1 MGLGQ
6 AEICFCLLEPGG
18 AGGRLELGP
27 HQRILGLQVHV
38 VFIDVVQFALRL
50 QHLLLQILHHLK
62 RAAMLGENADEEG
75 DDAEE
80 CLAGWR
86 LLWLS
91 QLAQVG
97 VHVGHLLAD
106 HFNQRSAVLLEF
118 DCRFQAVPFLLFALF
133 TIVVVALR
141 LLLPVVIH
149 ELVEPFFL
157 VPIRCQV
164 DRTRSRLLDRN
175 VDLLRLRPKVS
186 TLAHGTSFAHVG
198 TVVSWGHEHVCAL
211 G

>member
-27 HQRILGLQVHV
+27 HQRILGLQVHE
-38 VFIDVVQFALRL
+38 VFIDVVKFALRL

-106 HFNQRSAVLLEF
+106 DLLINAAQYCSSSTA
-118 DCRFQAVPFLLFALF
+118 D
-133 TIVVVALR
+133 
-141 LLLPVVIH
+141 
-149 ELVEPFFL
+149 
-157 VPIRCQV
+157 
-164 DRTRSRLLDRN
+164 SRLYPSSSSPSSPL
-175 VDLLRLRPKVS
+175 
-186 TLAHGTSFAHVG
+186 
-198 TVVSWGHEHVCAL
+198 
-211 G
+211 